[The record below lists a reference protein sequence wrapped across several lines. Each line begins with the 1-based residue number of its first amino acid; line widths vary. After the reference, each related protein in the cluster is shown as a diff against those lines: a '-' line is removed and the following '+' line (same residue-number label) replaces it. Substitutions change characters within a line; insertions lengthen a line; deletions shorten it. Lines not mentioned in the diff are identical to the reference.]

1 MSILN
6 PDGALDVKTV
16 LIRIA
21 FAMAAG
27 LTLGLER
34 ESHGRAAGLKTTILA
49 CVASCLAM
57 IISENLYRE
66 TITGATSGFRPD
78 RARLAAG
85 ILTGIGFLGAGAI
98 IRQGTLVRGVTTAA
112 VLWFITILGLSF
124 GSGHIAVGVLGT
136 CIAIFALYAMPHMES
151 RIKKDFY
158 CSVSVMLG
166 LNGISDEEIRGRL
179 EVAGVKVQRIS
190 YDYDLAG
197 QRRTLQCEIK
207 LRRNDVSTLSRQV
220 VSSLTAC
227 PGVIR
232 VTWE

>member
-27 LTLGLER
+27 LILGLER
-34 ESHGRAAGLKTTILA
+34 ESHGRAAGLKTTTLA

-57 IISENLYRE
+57 ILSEDFYRE
-66 TITGATSGFRPD
+66 SVLGAASAFRPD

-112 VLWFITILGLSF
+112 VLWFITILGLAF
-124 GSGHIAVGVLGT
+124 GSGHITVGMLGT
-136 CIAIFALYAMPHMES
+136 AIAFFALYALPHMET

-158 CSVSVMLG
+158 CSVSVVLG
-166 LNGISDEEIRGRL
+166 LNGISDDEIRGRL
-179 EVAGVKVQRIS
+179 EGTGVKVQRVS

-207 LRRNDVSTLSRQV
+207 LRRNDVPTLSRQV
-220 VSSLTAC
+220 VASLTAC
-227 PGVIR
+227 PGVVR
-232 VTWE
+232 VTWD